1 MPAARVNMTQLLGR
15 ENIIFG
21 SKEES
26 AMSRIHLVL
35 LTGGALV
42 IATAALITWRTRQGR
57 GSPLESLQQLEHA
70 VRAKDRP
77 GIEQFLD
84 VRRTAESVVD
94 EANSVAGADPAL
106 KPSLVTAVQQS
117 IWTAL
122 LDSLATLE
130 HRYQALAGVE
140 ERGDIAR
147 VGVRIRSEDADSAF
161 VVHLRMERAAGRWR
175 VVGVEDLG
183 PYLQAS
189 LGRRQERAYEAAMRS
204 DLRNLATAQEM
215 YFAGHASYSP
225 SLQALTFS
233 PSPGVRLEIIAAS
246 GTGWHAVAR
255 HETGTAECRIGV
267 GTGVPPGD
275 VERDVQCSAPRR
287 RGIR

>member
-1 MPAARVNMTQLLGR
+1 
-15 ENIIFG
+15 
-21 SKEES
+21 
-26 AMSRIHLVL
+26 MSRIHLAL

-42 IATAALITWRTRQGR
+42 IAGAAFITWRTRQGR

-94 EANSVAGADPAL
+94 EASSAAGALGAADPSL
-106 KPSLVTAVQQS
+106 KPSLIIAVQQS

-130 HRYQALAGVE
+130 GRYQGLAGVE
-140 ERGDIAR
+140 ERGGVAR

-161 VVHLRMERAAGRWR
+161 VVHLRMERAAGGWR
-175 VVGVEDLG
+175 VVGIEDLG

-189 LGRRQERAYEAAMRS
+189 LGRRQERAHEAEMRS
-204 DLRNLATAQEM
+204 DLRNLVTAQEI
-215 YFAGHASYSP
+215 YFAGHATYAP
-225 SLQALTFS
+225 SLEALTYA
-233 PSPGVRLEIIAAS
+233 PSPGVRLEILAAS
-246 GTGWHAVAR
+246 GTGWRAVAR

-267 GTGVPPGD
+267 GTGVRPGD
-275 VERDVQCSAPRR
+275 GDREVKCER
-287 RGIR
+287 